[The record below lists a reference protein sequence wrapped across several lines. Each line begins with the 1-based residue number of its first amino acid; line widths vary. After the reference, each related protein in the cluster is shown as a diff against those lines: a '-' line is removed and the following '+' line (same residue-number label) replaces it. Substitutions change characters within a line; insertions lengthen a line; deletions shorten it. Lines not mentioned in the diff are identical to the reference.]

1 MTYKTFWFLHKLR
14 RPQGWW
20 PEQQKSSKSGDFLI
34 FLRRTQTSFP
44 ALHFHWSQGKKIAL
58 SARRDT
64 ETKKEYN
71 FLTPKPWLTTQ
82 GAIRDE
88 RQTASVPRMK
98 FSFRRVFA
106 IALKDWSWEISWL
119 FYVRKIAWIISFSDV
134 AMSFHLLVWSII
146 ASCKAEWL

>member
-1 MTYKTFWFLHKLR
+1 MTYKTFRFLHNSR
-14 RPQGWW
+14 RPQGRW

-34 FLRRTQTSFP
+34 FLSRTQTSFP
-44 ALHFHWSQGKKIAL
+44 ELCFQLVTRKKNCTGCKKRYRNKRKGFLNPQTTTDYTGSHQG
-58 SARRDT
+58 
-64 ETKKEYN
+64 
-71 FLTPKPWLTTQ
+71 Q
-82 GAIRDE
+82 
-88 RQTASVPRMK
+88 RQAASVARMK

-146 ASCKAEWL
+146 TSCKAEWL